1 MKYGN
6 HVFCCLP
13 FIGCDTGHDS
23 PFLQICLL
31 LDDMVSRRHAV
42 VRVHDDAYY
51 LMDLGSLNGC
61 QINEATVPPFVGVRL
76 NAGDSIV
83 LGAATYICMQAD
95 ERCVCVQLRVRLEL
109 RFVVRGHVT
118 ASTAPSKK
126 KLRSQSAQ
134 EGIRR
139 RILTHRE

>member
-1 MKYGN
+1 MKYGD
-6 HVFCCLP
+6 HVFCCLHVT
-13 FIGCDTGHDS
+13 GCDTGHDS

-83 LGAATYICMQAD
+83 LRAATYIC
-95 ERCVCVQLRVRLEL
+95 
-109 RFVVRGHVT
+109 
-118 ASTAPSKK
+118 
-126 KLRSQSAQ
+126 
-134 EGIRR
+134 
-139 RILTHRE
+139 